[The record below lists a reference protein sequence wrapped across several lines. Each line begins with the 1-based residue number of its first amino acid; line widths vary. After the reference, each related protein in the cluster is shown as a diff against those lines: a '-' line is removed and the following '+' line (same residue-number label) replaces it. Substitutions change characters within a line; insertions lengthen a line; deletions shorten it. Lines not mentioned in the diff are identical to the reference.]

1 MSSSSDS
8 DVPLAV
14 RQNNLK
20 FEGRERK
27 PAGAMADADSSEEDE
42 EDDDEEDAES
52 EEEGASKKRSRPS
65 GACTDFLTLVG
76 RILAYVLYLARV
88 HLETPFNHS

>member
-1 MSSSSDS
+1 M
-8 DVPLAV
+8 AV

-65 GACTDFLTLVG
+65 GARTDFLTLVG